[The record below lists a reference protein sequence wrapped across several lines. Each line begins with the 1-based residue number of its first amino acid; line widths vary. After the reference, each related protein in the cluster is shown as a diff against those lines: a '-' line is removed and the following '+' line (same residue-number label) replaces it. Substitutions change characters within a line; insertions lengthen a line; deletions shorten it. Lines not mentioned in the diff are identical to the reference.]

1 MIEDKIKEL
10 NDLVSVFDELNMDEY
25 SIEMISEF
33 KSLINKYDSEGIN
46 ELYKKAQ
53 EHYADKVNG

>member
-33 KSLINKYDSEGIN
+33 KSLINK
-46 ELYKKAQ
+46 
-53 EHYADKVNG
+53 